1 MGKVVIGG
9 GAGTIHEASDP
20 DGRMKGKATQ
30 VLDRGQGTMAGIAE
44 KGGIVYCAHLQRMS
58 AYDCGEDTAWRFWK
72 GNDPEDGQYY
82 LCDNLAWWG
91 KDTLLTPCYRVLD
104 GTCARMMDEHADLGA
119 AAWAGGAAVTFMKT
133 LATKGI
139 STVKAQHEQGFN
151 PECDLELSKGDKFP
165 HVHVSTYSLKTRKTT
180 NYRINC
186 DAYDDFDGHCTHA
199 EPAGGKIILVNFM
212 YHKIMVVDMEAFPG
226 APSENEE

>member
-1 MGKVVIGG
+1 
-9 GAGTIHEASDP
+9 
-20 DGRMKGKATQ
+20 
-30 VLDRGQGTMAGIAE
+30 
-44 KGGIVYCAHLQRMS
+44 MS

-186 DAYDDFDGHCTHA
+186 DAYDDFDGYCTHA